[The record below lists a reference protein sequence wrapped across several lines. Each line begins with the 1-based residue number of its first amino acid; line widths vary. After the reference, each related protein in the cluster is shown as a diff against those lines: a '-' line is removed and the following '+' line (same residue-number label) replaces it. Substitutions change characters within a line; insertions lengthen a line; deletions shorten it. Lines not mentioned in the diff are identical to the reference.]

1 MEQQLTKQEQD
12 ILLKLAR
19 DTIKLWLT
27 EQRKS
32 PLPEAK
38 GILGEKCGAFVTLYK
53 KGQLRG
59 CIGNIIGHIPLVE
72 TVQEMAIASATQDPR
87 FHRVTPEELE
97 EIDIEISVLSPIR
110 EIKDVNEIQ
119 VGMHGIIMRQ
129 GMFQG
134 LLLPQVAVEYGWDR
148 ETFLN
153 HTCLKAGLPE
163 GAWKDKATKI
173 EIFSAQ
179 VFSEK
184 QQ

>member
-1 MEQQLTKQEQD
+1 MEKQLTKEEQK

-19 DTIKLWLT
+19 DTVTLWVT
-27 EQRKS
+27 EHRKP

-38 GILGEKCGAFVTLYK
+38 GILGENCGAFVTLHK

-59 CIGNIIGHIPLVE
+59 CIGNIIGRMPLVE
-72 TVQEMAIASATQDPR
+72 TIQEMAIASATQDPR
-87 FHRVTPEELE
+87 FHSVSKEELG
-97 EIDIEISVLSPIR
+97 EIDIEISVLTPLR

-119 VGMHGIIMRQ
+119 VGTHGIVMSR

-134 LLLPQVAVEYGWDR
+134 LLLPQVATEYGWDR

-163 GAWKDKATKI
+163 GAWKDKNTKI

-179 VFSEK
+179 VFGEK
-184 QQ
+184 